1 MSLGWMTK
9 CFSPWKRY
17 DQIKRSNFSGK
28 NQTKNLSS
36 IFSVCPATWHS
47 LTVCRAALFHSI
59 WPIRKGKVKI
69 VRFQLK
75 WTFKWKFSDT
85 CYIPPPQSNIK
96 ATGGE
101 KKDKSRHKCK
111 YTLFLSIFSF
121 SSFTLYIEQFFHLNS
136 FLRKKTSLYVHI
148 FTWEKKR
155 SYHYVSYTYKH
166 MLQWPEFN
174 LSPSNNVKYKCISK
188 M

>member
-1 MSLGWMTK
+1 M
-9 CFSPWKRY
+9 
-17 DQIKRSNFSGK
+17 
-28 NQTKNLSS
+28 
-36 IFSVCPATWHS
+36 CPANWHS

-85 CYIPPPQSNIK
+85 CYIPPPPKSNIK

-136 FLRKKTSLYVHI
+136 FLRKKNNLPLCTHIHMRKKKKKAIITLVIHINICYSGQSLTFPPPI
-148 FTWEKKR
+148 
-155 SYHYVSYTYKH
+155 
-166 MLQWPEFN
+166 MLNINAF
-174 LSPSNNVKYKCISK
+174 LRCSGSS
-188 M
+188 

>member
-1 MSLGWMTK
+1 MCLA
-9 CFSPWKRY
+9 
-17 DQIKRSNFSGK
+17 N
-28 NQTKNLSS
+28 
-36 IFSVCPATWHS
+36 WHS

-85 CYIPPPQSNIK
+85 CYIPPPPQSNIK
-96 ATGGE
+96 ATGGGK

-136 FLRKKTSLYVHI
+136 FLRKKKKPPSMYTYSH
-148 FTWEKKR
+148 EKKKAIITLVIHINICY
-155 SYHYVSYTYKH
+155 SGQSLTFPPPI
-166 MLQWPEFN
+166 MLNINAF
-174 LSPSNNVKYKCISK
+174 LRCSGSS
-188 M
+188 